1 MSREKPAPGP
11 DRNRIMDTLKVF
23 RGGGGSA
30 PQGTPPTGTGAYPIP
45 PSRQRRKAVTTWQ
58 DELALKQLK
67 DLANEKGKNEQ
78 ALLAEALNLLFV
90 RHEKPPIAN

>member
-67 DLANEKGKNEQ
+67 DLANERGKSRAGAIGRSAQ
-78 ALLAEALNLLFV
+78 PAFCT
-90 RHEKPPIAN
+90 P